1 MPDYRST
8 VDDVRAELERTDFP
22 TAQLADAQIET
33 VGLDPAHLVVEEDL
47 ADTGQSDDRLALIE
61 RYLAGHN
68 ILASGIDDL
77 RQTTRE
83 STDRESKTYAG
94 DFGEAMRSTTLGQK
108 AISMDQSGTLA
119 DAAKPTASIVV
130 PDTSGGR

>member
-1 MPDYRST
+1 MPDYRSS

-22 TAQLADAQIET
+22 TAQLSDGQIET
-33 VGLDPAHLVVEEDL
+33 VGLDPAALVVNEDL
-47 ADTGQSDDRLALIE
+47 ADTGQSDERLALIE

-68 ILASGIDDL
+68 ILSSGIDDL

-94 DFGEAMRSTTLGQK
+94 DFGEALRSTTLGQK
-108 AISMDQSGTLA
+108 AISMDESGTLA
-119 DAAKPTASIVV
+119 EAAKPTASIAV
-130 PDTSGGR
+130 PDTKGNY

>member
-1 MPDYRST
+1 MARTTP
-8 VDDVRAELERTDFP
+8 DDVRSELERSDFP
-22 TAQLADAQIET
+22 TAQLSDAQIET
-33 VGLDPAHLVVEEDL
+33 VGIDPAALVVTEDL
-47 ADTGQSDDRLALIE
+47 ADTGQSEERLTLIE

-108 AISMDQSGTLA
+108 AISMDESGTLA

-130 PDTSGGR
+130 PDTSGGT